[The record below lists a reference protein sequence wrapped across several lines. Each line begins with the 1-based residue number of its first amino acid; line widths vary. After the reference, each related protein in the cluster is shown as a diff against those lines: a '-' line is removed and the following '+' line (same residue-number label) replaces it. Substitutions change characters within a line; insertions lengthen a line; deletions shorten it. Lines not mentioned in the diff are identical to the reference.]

1 MSGSVKESDSEMLCC
16 WLWKWRKGP
25 QSKKCRWSQSWKMQG
40 NGFSPSISS
49 RTHSCG
55 HFHFSLVR
63 PDRTSD
69 LQPGLQ
75 NPGKVLRSGCPEC
88 FRTGAAK
95 SKRPRVRK
103 IRHIPI
109 ISRGLLTSL
118 DCEGRGEVIGGG
130 WDSIKISLQVQE
142 KGFGFILNETGSFQ
156 RVLRG
161 QR

>member
-1 MSGSVKESDSEMLCC
+1 MIIIRAMLGAAQGTTEGQKGSTEPNLK
-16 WLWKWRKGP
+16 RN
-25 QSKKCRWSQSWKMQG
+25 WKMQG

-130 WDSIKISLQVQE
+130 WDSIKISL
-142 KGFGFILNETGSFQ
+142 
-156 RVLRG
+156 
-161 QR
+161 